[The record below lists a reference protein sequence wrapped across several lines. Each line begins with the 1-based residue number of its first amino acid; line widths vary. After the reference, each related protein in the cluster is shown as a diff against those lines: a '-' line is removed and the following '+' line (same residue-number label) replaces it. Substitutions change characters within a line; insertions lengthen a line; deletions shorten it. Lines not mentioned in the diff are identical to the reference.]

1 MEVTAGVLQGSV
13 LRAILILIYIND
25 LPLSLSNSI
34 ADIFADDTT
43 LSVLSKSLDEVVT
56 TLSFDLSQVDTW
68 CINSTKSKVLF
79 ITSKGKSCR
88 VVNAQPQ
95 IHLTDSLI
103 ETCSSAKLIGVTVNT
118 SMTWSICIHDVIKK
132 CYQYLYLL
140 SRIKVYISVD
150 IRTRFNNAYV
160 LPQFD

>member
-95 IHLTDSLI
+95 IHLTDFLI

-132 CYQYLYLL
+132 CYPYLYLL

>member
-95 IHLTDSLI
+95 IHLIDSLI

-132 CYQYLYLL
+132 CYPYLYLL

-150 IRTRFNNAYV
+150 IRTRLYNAYV